1 MAEIPNFRKNLR
13 YLDKLQDKFSNTS
26 REYGANIKMLIKKE
40 EIYKMM
46 RKTKRNQ
53 LIPET
58 IKTDNWLNSIEE
70 KKEKKKLIRKKKKHT
85 ESQGIILNNQ
95 FDTSSYAQS
104 VLDLSES
111 LINVSSTKKGTLR
124 NKKPKHNK
132 EYEEMILKDI
142 DKPLL

>member
-58 IKTDNWLNSIEE
+58 IKTDN
-70 KKEKKKLIRKKKKHT
+70 
-85 ESQGIILNNQ
+85 
-95 FDTSSYAQS
+95 
-104 VLDLSES
+104 
-111 LINVSSTKKGTLR
+111 
-124 NKKPKHNK
+124 
-132 EYEEMILKDI
+132 
-142 DKPLL
+142 